1 MAVTS
6 SSLSIRGR
14 SGGGE
19 SRVRRGQPGCGR
31 LDRVAAWVGY
41 GVAAAF
47 FASLERCSCINLTTA
62 EEDDEGEDSKD
73 VPLIRG
79 GERRRRGK
87 GKKKTS
93 DLFKDC
99 YMDDD

>member
-1 MAVTS
+1 MAVTY
-6 SSLSIRGR
+6 SSLSIRAR
-14 SGGGE
+14 SGGGDP
-19 SRVRRGQPGCGR
+19 RVRRGQSGCGR
-31 LDRVAAWVGY
+31 LDRMAAWVGY

-62 EEDDEGEDSKD
+62 EEDEGEDSKA

-79 GERRRRGK
+79 GKRRRRGK